1 MVILFQLELFA
12 SIFFY
17 TVLKQKQFRF
27 KLCKH
32 YLSNSDSNN
41 MMGSLIGFDDSDSS
55 NSSSDDEEIAEFI
68 SENAQRKPRQ
78 VTYRLLIFSQNH
90 WTTVIFRMLS
100 ENILWKLQWQASVP
114 LFVKNF
120 CMEVIKVNNCMF
132 LVQSADLPSNVG
144 FWPSAEGERTC
155 SADRS
160 WFPGWMPQGWAST
173 QDIEKSSIDST
184 TTSNYSI
191 MILNLWHI

>member
-1 MVILFQLELFA
+1 MAILFQLELFA

-78 VTYRLLIFSQNH
+78 VTYRLLNFSQNH

-100 ENILWKLQWQASVP
+100 ENIL
-114 LFVKNF
+114 
-120 CMEVIKVNNCMF
+120 
-132 LVQSADLPSNVG
+132 
-144 FWPSAEGERTC
+144 
-155 SADRS
+155 
-160 WFPGWMPQGWAST
+160 
-173 QDIEKSSIDST
+173 
-184 TTSNYSI
+184 
-191 MILNLWHI
+191 